1 MKIGLLFGSF
11 NPVHVGHLII
21 ANFFREFTDID
32 QVWFVVSPQSPFK
45 IDDKLAAEEDRA
57 EMLRLALSG
66 TEGYRVCDIELNL
79 PRPSYTYRTLQAL
92 RQQFPD
98 YEFVLIMG
106 GDNLVSFHKWKQA
119 DWIAHEF
126 DIYVYPRPGYNADYV
141 SFPRL
146 RIVHAPLLEIS
157 ATFIRKAIAEGKH
170 PWFFLHPQVAEYIK
184 RKGLYGYKPV
194 SRR

>member
-21 ANFFREFTDID
+21 ANYFREFTDIE

-45 IDDKLAAEEDRA
+45 ADNELAPENDRV
-57 EMLRLALSG
+57 EMVRLAING

-79 PRPSYTYRTLQAL
+79 PRPSYTYRTLQAF
-92 RQQFPD
+92 RQQFPE

-119 DWIAHEF
+119 DWIASEF
-126 DIYVYPRPGYNADYV
+126 DLYVYPRPGYNADYV

-146 RIVHAPLLEIS
+146 RIVQAPLLEIS
-157 ATFIRKAIAEGKH
+157 ATFIRRAISEGKQ
-170 PWFFLHPQVAEYIK
+170 PWFFLHPRVAEYIK
-184 RKGLYGYKPV
+184 SKGLYGHKA
-194 SRR
+194 